1 MGSWKDFRKGKDMQR
16 AVLPVYGVRG
26 RDRADERR
34 NVVIGAALDEE
45 REKLPVVENGRPVK
59 RRAPESVLLVDV
71 EPVLQQLHHNLYA
84 LHRERKTT
92 RCIHLAGIVQ
102 GEQPIRRP
110 VVFAVFSLAVRLYL
124 FDVLF
129 LDGVKEGLRSSPSSR

>member
-71 EPVLQQLHHNLYA
+71 EPVLPAAPPQSL
-84 LHRERKTT
+84 
-92 RCIHLAGIVQ
+92 CIT
-102 GEQPIRRP
+102 
-110 VVFAVFSLAVRLYL
+110 
-124 FDVLF
+124 
-129 LDGVKEGLRSSPSSR
+129 

>member
-59 RRAPESVLLVDV
+59 RRAPKASCWLMSN
-71 EPVLQQLHHNLYA
+71 PFFSSSTTISMPYIG
-84 LHRERKTT
+84 REK
-92 RCIHLAGIVQ
+92 
-102 GEQPIRRP
+102 RRG
-110 VVFAVFSLAVRLYL
+110 ASIWQA
-124 FDVLF
+124 
-129 LDGVKEGLRSSPSSR
+129 